1 MRLRS
6 ARALALAVIVM
17 GTAGACVSSP
27 DVVGTAEA
35 PPRPERAAVASGPD
49 PSASAP
55 SHDGSGANPGSKR
68 QPGSKGSG
76 AATTNPD
83 DEKAG
88 EVYGG
93 LGTWIDIYDHQ
104 AWNRPVRTVRA
115 MVDHGVR
122 TVYLQTSN
130 YSRNA
135 PFVHPEGV
143 AAFLDAA
150 EQHDLRVVAWYLPG
164 FRDLGLDLHRT
175 VRAIRFRTEN
185 GSRFDS
191 FALDIES
198 PEVRKPWV
206 RTRRLL
212 ALSERIRR
220 EVGTGYPL
228 GAIVASPH
236 RLKVADPGFWP
247 SFPWRKLAGTYDVF
261 LPMTYYTYRVHGPRL
276 ASWYTAQNVNIIRE
290 ETSGLEVPIHV
301 VGGISFDATGG
312 ETRGFVQTVRQREVL
327 GASYYTFPGITREQ
341 WQALRKIAPRE
352 APNG

>member
-1 MRLRS
+1 MGLRS
-6 ARALALAVIVM
+6 ARSLALAMIAIA
-17 GTAGACVSSP
+17 TAGGCVSP

-35 PPRPERAAVASGPD
+35 PARPEQAPAIGAGPAPSAGTLAREAKD
-49 PSASAP
+49 PS
-55 SHDGSGANPGSKR
+55 PGPHTE
-68 QPGSKGSG
+68 PGSKGSPG
-76 AATTNPD
+76 ETNRDADEAA
-83 DEKAG
+83 

-93 LGTWIDIYDHQ
+93 LGTWIDIYDDE
-104 AWNRPVRTVRA
+104 AWRHPVQTVRS

-122 TVYLQTSN
+122 TAYLQTSN

-150 EQHDLRVVAWYLPG
+150 RRSDLRVVAWYLPG
-164 FRDLGLDLHRT
+164 FRDVELDLHRT
-175 VRAIRFRTEN
+175 LRAIMFRTDN

-198 PEVRKPWV
+198 PEVRNPWV

-220 EVGTGYPL
+220 EVGTEYPL

-236 RLKVADPGFWP
+236 RLKVADPRFWP
-247 SFPWRKLAGTYDVF
+247 SFPWRRLAGTYDVF

-276 ASWYTAQNVNIIRE
+276 ASWYTAQSVQIIRQ
-290 ETSGLEVPIHV
+290 ETSGMQVPIHV
-301 VGGISFDATGG
+301 VGGLSFDATGG
-312 ETRGFVQTVRQREVL
+312 ETRGFVQTVRRRGVL
-327 GASYYTFPGITREQ
+327 GASYYTFPGVTREQ
-341 WQALRKIAPRE
+341 WEALRPLAER
-352 APNG
+352 